1 MGFTGVVS
9 ISEVKDVKQNSIL
22 TFLCFYLYAI
32 LLYLKKQV
40 ASQGGAVKLLLFL
53 ASMVK
58 ASFSLG
64 MVHIALT
71 NVLVE

>member
-22 TFLCFYLYAI
+22 TFPCFYLYAI
-32 LLYLKKQV
+32 LLYVKNQV
-40 ASQGGAVKLLLFL
+40 ASQGRAVKLLLFL

-58 ASFSLG
+58 ALFSLG
-64 MVHIALT
+64 MVHVALT
-71 NVLVE
+71 NILVE

>member
-22 TFLCFYLYAI
+22 TFLCFYLHAI

-40 ASQGGAVKLLLFL
+40 ASQGGAVELLLFL

-71 NVLVE
+71 NVLFE